1 MLYKNLKNVVYPHDK
16 FWHAFTHTAG
26 GIGRT
31 SASVTHTNIAVW
43 RKQSALEAEEE
54 ENHSSL
60 PCTIRRL
67 FILYLLQ
74 LLFLPFSLSIRGE
87 KKKKELW
94 FLLHIGILTFSTH
107 TIWI

>member
-60 PCTIRRL
+60 PCTIRP
-67 FILYLLQ
+67 FIY
-74 LLFLPFSLSIRGE
+74 S
-87 KKKKELW
+87 
-94 FLLHIGILTFSTH
+94 ILTQASFSSLFTFH
-107 TIWI
+107 